1 MARISKL
8 MITDVPTLKKEA
20 TISEAAKLT
29 VDKPYGCVIIVERK
43 SPIGIITESDLVRNL
58 ASKKLSSK
66 EKVTKIMSSPITS
79 ISPNAK
85 LEEASKIIDTKHF
98 KSYPIVDNGD
108 LVGLATE
115 NSIVQ
120 ELNDNIR
127 FHRNIQNI
135 VLILF
140 ILFEFFVFVLYKY
153 IIEFM
158 PFFKVI

>member
-1 MARISKL
+1 MARISKI
-8 MITDVPTLKKEA
+8 MIIDVPTLKKEA
-20 TISEAAKLT
+20 SISDAANLM
-29 VDKPYGCVIIVERK
+29 VGKPYGCVIVVEGK

-58 ASKKLSSK
+58 ASKKLNFK
-66 EKVTKIMSSPITS
+66 DKAIRIMSSPITS
-79 ISPNAK
+79 IHPNTK

-98 KSYPIVDNGD
+98 KRYPIVDNGN

-127 FHRNIQNI
+127 FHRNIQNA

-140 ILFEFFVFVLYKY
+140 VLFEFFVFILYRY
-153 IIEFM
+153 LIVFM
-158 PFFKVI
+158 PFLR

>member
-1 MARISKL
+1 MARISKI

-20 TISEAAKLT
+20 AISDAANLM
-29 VDKPYGCVIIVERK
+29 VSKPYGCVIVVEGK
-43 SPIGIITESDLVRNL
+43 IPIGIITESDLIKNL
-58 ASKKLSSK
+58 ASKKLNFK
-66 EKVTKIMSSPITS
+66 DKAIKIMSSPITS
-79 ISPNAK
+79 IHPDTK

-98 KSYPIVDNGD
+98 KRYPIVGNGN

-127 FHRNIQNI
+127 FHRNIQNA

-140 ILFEFFVFVLYKY
+140 VLFEFFVFVLYRY
-153 IIEFM
+153 VINFI
-158 PFFKVI
+158 PFLR